1 MLLVNLTNSGLRCAV
16 VRILYSSV
24 GESSL
29 PQATKDNLALCGVI
43 FPGLASYLRQT
54 ESDGFTEITL
64 MELGLSS
71 TVELRNLWVYDDFR
85 IVLPIVGLVQNKE
98 MSVKLHIAQTV
109 LIFIA

>member
-1 MLLVNLTNSGLRCAV
+1 MLLVNLTNSRLRCAV
-16 VRILYSSV
+16 IRILYLSL

-29 PQATKDNLALCGVI
+29 PQATKDNLALVGVI
-43 FPGLASYLRQT
+43 FPALASSLRQT

-71 TVELRNLWVYDDFR
+71 TVELRNLWVFDDFR
-85 IVLPIVGLVQNKE
+85 FVLPIVGLVQNRGI
-98 MSVKLHIAQTV
+98 SVKLHIAQTV